1 MNKKIKI
8 PSFLGIGAI
17 ILLIVVMII
26 GIKSFNTVGSGERAA
41 VFYKWGSGVDTTR
54 VLSEGTHMIAP
65 WNDLIVYDVRQKKED
80 LDLSVL
86 DKKGLTVN
94 IAVTVQYHPLPTKI
108 GLIDINLGRDY
119 KDVVVI
125 PESKSAI
132 REVIGKYTAEELY
145 STKRA
150 ELQSDCEKLISLTFM
165 KNNIVLDAI
174 NIKDVDLPKK
184 ISDAI
189 LLKQEQDQKNLTA
202 QKLQQ
207 EAIYKANAK
216 KEDAKGDSIAIVTVA
231 SAEAQAIKLKQ
242 EQLKKS
248 PQYVELM
255 KVEAFK
261 ETDGKSW
268 YGENNIFGGET
279 TVVKG
284 LK

>member
-1 MNKKIKI
+1 MKKMKIK
-8 PSFLGIGAI
+8 PAYAI
-17 ILLIVVMII
+17 TGLILIVFMFIVLV
-26 GIKSFNTVGSGERAA
+26 KSIQTIGSGERGAM
-41 VFYKWGSGVDTTR
+41 FYKWTSGVDTAH
-54 VLSEGTHMIAP
+54 VMSEGTHMILP

-80 LDLSVL
+80 MALSVL
-86 DKKGLTVN
+86 DKKGLTVK
-94 IAVTVQYHPLPTKI
+94 IAVTVQYHPMPTKI
-108 GLIDINLGRDY
+108 GLIDVNIGRDY

-132 REVIGKYTAEELY
+132 REVIGKFTAEELY

-150 ELQSDCEKLISLTFM
+150 ELQFDCEKMISATFL
-165 KNNIVLDAI
+165 KNNLILDAI

-189 LLKQEQDQKNLTA
+189 LLKQEQDQKNLRA
-202 QKLQQ
+202 EKLQQ

-216 KEDAKGDSIAIVTVA
+216 KQDAIGDSIQIVTVA

-248 PQYVELM
+248 PQYVEL
-255 KVEAFK
+255 KRVEAFLK
-261 ETDGKSW
+261 TDGKSW
-268 YGENNIFGGET
+268 YGENNIFGSVT
-279 TVVKG
+279 AIVKG